1 MPSRPQL
8 KKKPMKLFVPEE
20 VSSLSYEG
28 QIVEIVDGLIDVTGA
43 AYEQF
48 YSIHGFKALHES
60 NPAGEQT
67 LEAAPVILAKKKK
80 Y

>member
-1 MPSRPQL
+1 
-8 KKKPMKLFVPEE
+8 MKLFVPEE

-28 QIVEIVDGLIDVTGA
+28 QIVEIVDGLIDVNGA

-48 YSIHGFKALHES
+48 HSIHGFKALNEN
-60 NPAGEQT
+60 NPAVEQT
-67 LEAAPVILAKKKK
+67 PETAPVILAKKKK